1 MKRLILLS
9 ASIILLLSACEKK
22 EELAY
27 VPSKFP
33 TETKLKKD
41 YSFKIPYEKEADGN
55 IYGVVKIGKTPVRGA
70 FDTGCGFSIHISLS
84 EALQMKKNGMM
95 FIGKEE
101 KVNTVLADGTI
112 QENTI
117 WTVSDVSITDAEGQE
132 HVFKN
137 VDMVIVPNVE
147 ATVLFGLP
155 LLQALG
161 SSFEIS
167 DSESAIL
174 IRE

>member
-33 TETKLKKD
+33 TETKVKKD
-41 YSFKIPYEKEADGN
+41 YSFKIPYKKVGTRLEGE
-55 IYGVVKIGKTPVRGA
+55 VKVTGTPMKGI
-70 FDTGCGFSIHISLS
+70 FDTGCSFAVSMSTL
-84 EALQMKKNGMM
+84 EFKQMLKNGCV
-95 FIGKEE
+95 IKSDPTEIT
-101 KVNTVLADGTI
+101 TVLADGSTKI
-112 QENTI
+112 VYGYKASY
-117 WTVSDVSITDAEGQE
+117 VSLLDTEGQE
-132 HVFKN
+132 HIVK
-137 VDMVIVPNVE
+137 DIDIVIRE
-147 ATVLFGLP
+147 DLSHVLFGLP